1 MRDDWG
7 KMSGMHKSFWTN
19 KTTTELRTN
28 QGDRAALARAL
39 QIQYALSGHQAEHA
53 ICAFEK
59 DVRFPGAVK

>member
-7 KMSGMHKSFWTN
+7 KMAGLLQSFWPN
-19 KTTTELRTN
+19 LTTTDLRTI